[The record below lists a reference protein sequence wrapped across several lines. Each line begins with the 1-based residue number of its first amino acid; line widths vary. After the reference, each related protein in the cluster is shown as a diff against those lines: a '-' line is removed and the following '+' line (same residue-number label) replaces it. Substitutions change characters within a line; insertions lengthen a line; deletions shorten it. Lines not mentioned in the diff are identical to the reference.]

1 MSNDSKKLKEA
12 LRRVRAKL
20 RITKVVATRAVKHRN
35 GDSFVGFS
43 GAFVDSVQED
53 GGRGLEDVMEPTGSE
68 GVSLMDAQLA
78 SLILGMHAD
87 IAAHQNALGG
97 GAITKE
103 FYRGQLMAI
112 RANYAALIQELM
124 AVAGGEDE

>member
-78 SLILGMHAD
+78 SLILGMKF
-87 IAAHQNALGG
+87 LLCM
-97 GAITKE
+97 T
-103 FYRGQLMAI
+103 
-112 RANYAALIQELM
+112 
-124 AVAGGEDE
+124 